1 MQRMTCRLLA
11 GFALSIFMSVLACAQ
26 QTASKDALLDHLAGN
41 WVLEGNI
48 AGEEATYDVASEWVM
63 DRHYLRVHA
72 ISRET
77 QPNGQP
83 AYEANFFIDW
93 DKAADQYNCV
103 WLDNTGRISQD
114 SFASAK
120 RSGDRITF
128 AFKDKEG
135 LSLLTFKYDAQSDSW
150 EWRLQSGQNDVEPFA
165 LVKLSKVN

>member
-1 MQRMTCRLLA
+1 MTGRFLT
-11 GFALSIFMSVLACAQ
+11 GFALCVFTSVSAHAQ
-26 QTASKDALLDHLAGN
+26 QPALKDTLLDHLAGS

-63 DRHYLRVHA
+63 DHHYLRVHA
-72 ISRET
+72 VSRET

-83 AYEANFFIDW
+83 AYDANFFIDW
-93 DKAADQYNCV
+93 DQAADRYNCV

-120 RSGDRITF
+120 PSGDEIAF

-135 LSLLTFKYDAQSDSW
+135 VSRLTLSYSAQSDSW
-150 EWRLQSGQNDVEPFA
+150 EWRLDSGQNDEEPFA
-165 LVKLSKVN
+165 LVKLIRLS